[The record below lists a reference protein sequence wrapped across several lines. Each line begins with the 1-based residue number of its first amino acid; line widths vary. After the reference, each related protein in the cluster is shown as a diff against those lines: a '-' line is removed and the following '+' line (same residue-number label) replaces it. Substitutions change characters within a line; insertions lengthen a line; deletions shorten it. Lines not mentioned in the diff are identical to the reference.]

1 MEFWNAAIW
10 LNCGWVWEQVWIQ
23 CVCECSLCVGQK
35 NVIIADQGFLST
47 ASVSINSVCACA
59 EIVCLYIDWRQS
71 WACMPT
77 HKCRC
82 EQQDHVQHSCFI
94 VCWGSSVYN
103 VCNWERWGVGERGRK
118 PLRPSRALWNISL
131 YPKVPQN
138 AFSHTWIGLC
148 GFFFFFCPPAITLVF
163 FFLRV
168 FRFLSKVMLWC
179 CREYSVLSSAAVFW
193 SIFFLAAFLYLFPSC
208 TAHGKGSQ
216 HLSGLSG
223 ALLEHKELYHS
234 TDTELMMHR

>member
-1 MEFWNAAIW
+1 MLKSRVCILIEGKAEHAYLHTSADVSSRTTFNTVVSLYAEAH
-10 LNCGWVWEQVWIQ
+10 LFTTCATERDEVW
-23 CVCECSLCVGQK
+23 
-35 NVIIADQGFLST
+35 
-47 ASVSINSVCACA
+47 
-59 EIVCLYIDWRQS
+59 
-71 WACMPT
+71 
-77 HKCRC
+77 
-82 EQQDHVQHSCFI
+82 
-94 VCWGSSVYN
+94 
-103 VCNWERWGVGERGRK
+103 GRK
-118 PLRPSRALWNISL
+118 SLWSSRALWNISL

-148 GFFFFFCPPAITLVF
+148 GLFFLPTCYYISG

-193 SIFFLAAFLYLFPSC
+193 SVFFLAAFLYLFPSC

-223 ALLEHKELYHS
+223 ALLEHKEPYHS

>member
-1 MEFWNAAIW
+1 MPRIWAVNTALHGECFYWLHFSLAVNSKIWNLCMEFWNAAIW

-71 WACMPT
+71 WACIST

-148 GFFFFFCPPAITLVF
+148 GFFFFF
-163 FFLRV
+163 
-168 FRFLSKVMLWC
+168 
-179 CREYSVLSSAAVFW
+179 
-193 SIFFLAAFLYLFPSC
+193 
-208 TAHGKGSQ
+208 AH
-216 HLSGLSG
+216 
-223 ALLEHKELYHS
+223 LLLH
-234 TDTELMMHR
+234 

>member
-1 MEFWNAAIW
+1 M
-10 LNCGWVWEQVWIQ
+10 LKS
-23 CVCECSLCVGQK
+23 CVCILIEGKAEHACLHTSADVSSRTTFNTVVSLYAEAHLFTTCATERDEVWGRGEGSLCGPRGLYETSLCILRCPKMLFLTHELVCVG
-35 NVIIADQGFLST
+35 
-47 ASVSINSVCACA
+47 
-59 EIVCLYIDWRQS
+59 
-71 WACMPT
+71 
-77 HKCRC
+77 
-82 EQQDHVQHSCFI
+82 
-94 VCWGSSVYN
+94 
-103 VCNWERWGVGERGRK
+103 
-118 PLRPSRALWNISL
+118 
-131 YPKVPQN
+131 
-138 AFSHTWIGLC
+138 
-148 GFFFFFCPPAITLVF
+148 FFFFCPPAITLVF

>member
-59 EIVCLYIDWRQS
+59 EIACLYIDWRQS
-71 WACMPT
+71 WACIPT

-103 VCNWERWGVGERGRK
+103 VCNWERWGVGEKGSLCGPRGLYETSLCI
-118 PLRPSRALWNISL
+118 LRC
-131 YPKVPQN
+131 PKMLFLTHELV
-138 AFSHTWIGLC
+138 C
-148 GFFFFFCPPAITLVF
+148 VGFFFLPTCYYISG

-168 FRFLSKVMLWC
+168 FRFLSEVMLWC

-193 SIFFLAAFLYLFPSC
+193 SVFFLAAFLYLFPSC

-223 ALLEHKELYHS
+223 ALLEHKEPYHS